1 MYELIYDD
9 NIVTEFGRITG
20 NRLWINELMK

>member
-1 MYELIYDD
+1 LIYDD